1 MFDRVRIRVEIFR
14 EGDRYMSLC
23 PELNVS
29 SYGDTPEE
37 ARESLKEAVSLFLEE
52 CESMGTLQDVLEEA
66 GFEHRTHPHDEWLA
80 PHPFATEEIDI
91 RTVA

>member
-1 MFDRVRIRVEIFR
+1 MN
-14 EGDRYMSLC
+14 EGKESDLYVGLC

-52 CESMGTLQDVLEEA
+52 CEHMGTLKDILEEA
-66 GFEHRTHPHDEWLA
+66 GFEHRLHPHDEWLT
-80 PHPFATEEIDI
+80 PHPFMAEEIDI

>member
-1 MFDRVRIRVEIFR
+1 MFDRIRIRIEVFKEA
-14 EGDRYMSLC
+14 DRYASLC

-37 ARESLKEAVSLFLEE
+37 AKNSLREAVSLFLEE
-52 CESMGTLQDVLEEA
+52 CESMGTLKDVLEEA
-66 GFEHRTHPHDEWLA
+66 GFEHKTHPHDEWLTR
-80 PHPFATEEIDI
+80 HPFETEEIDI